1 MSYEKRKK
9 SHTRIWFIFP
19 AHLELMGLKL
29 PTENVCFPKDTENK
43 AIKSNTWE
51 AEVIDQWAKR
61 LLYKRGLGS
70 DPQRR
75 GKS

>member
-1 MSYEKRKK
+1 MAHEKGKK

-19 AHLELMGLKL
+19 AHLELMKLKL

-51 AEVIDQWAKR
+51 AEVTDQRAKR
-61 LLYKRGLGS
+61 LLYKRGPGF
-70 DPQRR
+70 
-75 GKS
+75 KSPKLK